1 MKGLHIDDKALRV
14 KRSTIAAA
22 MTLSVKIWSH
32 LSKPR
37 SVVMMMDLMLARA
50 PISVTKIA
58 VPKPRYIQKI
68 IDKFVR
74 YLLHNRNNLFV
85 FLSQEY
91 MFICSQ

>member
-1 MKGLHIDDKALRV
+1 MRETFAIENRLGAPAFWRLIIRSLLLLRPI
-14 KRSTIAAA
+14 S
-22 MTLSVKIWSH
+22 S
-32 LSKPR
+32 
-37 SVVMMMDLMLARA
+37 A
-50 PISVTKIA
+50 PNSVTKIA